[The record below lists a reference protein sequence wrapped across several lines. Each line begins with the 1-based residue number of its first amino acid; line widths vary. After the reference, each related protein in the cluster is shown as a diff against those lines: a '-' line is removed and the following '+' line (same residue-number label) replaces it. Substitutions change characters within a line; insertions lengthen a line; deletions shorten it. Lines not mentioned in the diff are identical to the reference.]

1 MKNRKINFCLLAV
14 LLFPLVCFAADKTVS
29 PKSKSFDSDYFE
41 VGAVEK
47 RDYSDMDVESI
58 LSEAK
63 DFYFDLKLEDAEEA
77 ADTVLDSDPK
87 NSTAIA
93 LKNKISKIREKYV
106 LFLRELTDGYL
117 IELNSC
123 AKLGNFYEGF
133 MYYQK
138 IEQLVP
144 EAVDKFAYIKLSEQR
159 DKVADKIDNIN
170 SKQKFLDSVNY
181 FRDGKYTKASK
192 IVNSL
197 SKKDSKFNNYA
208 AMVSIYTLKERSAKR
223 AASNYKQALKYVK
236 SEKFNDAL
244 DYAQMAYG
252 LVQDD
257 VKIKILIEQINLEIE
272 LDN

>member
-1 MKNRKINFCLLAV
+1 MKSKKINLCLLSV
-14 LLFPLVCFAADKTVS
+14 FIFPLVCFAADKTVS
-29 PKSKSFDSDYFE
+29 PKSDSFDSNYFE
-41 VGAVEK
+41 VGAVEQK
-47 RDYSDMDVESI
+47 DYSDMDVESI
-58 LSEAK
+58 IADAK

-77 ADTVLDSDPK
+77 TDNVLDSDPK
-87 NSTAIA
+87 NVTALA

-106 LFLRELTDGYL
+106 LFLRELTDSYL

-144 EAVDKFAYIKLSEQR
+144 EAVDKLAYIKLSEQR

-170 SKQKFLDSVNY
+170 SKQRFLDSVNY
-181 FRDGKYTKASK
+181 FKDGEYTKASK

-208 AMVSIYTLKERSAKR
+208 AMVSIYTLKERSKKR

-236 SEKFNDAL
+236 AEKFNDAL
-244 DYAQMAYG
+244 DSAQMAFG

-257 VKIKILIEQINLEIE
+257 VKIKILIEQIYLELE
-272 LDN
+272 MDN

>member
-1 MKNRKINFCLLAV
+1 
-14 LLFPLVCFAADKTVS
+14 
-29 PKSKSFDSDYFE
+29 
-41 VGAVEK
+41 
-47 RDYSDMDVESI
+47 
-58 LSEAK
+58 
-63 DFYFDLKLEDAEEA
+63 
-77 ADTVLDSDPK
+77 
-87 NSTAIA
+87 
-93 LKNKISKIREKYV
+93 
-106 LFLRELTDGYL
+106 
-117 IELNSC
+117 
-123 AKLGNFYEGF
+123 

-159 DKVADKIDNIN
+159 DKIADKIDNIN

-181 FRDGKYTKASK
+181 FRDGQYTKASK

-223 AASNYKQALKYVK
+223 AASNYKQALKCVK

-244 DYAQMAYG
+244 DYVQMAYG

-257 VKIKILIEQINLEIE
+257 VKIKILMEQINLEIE